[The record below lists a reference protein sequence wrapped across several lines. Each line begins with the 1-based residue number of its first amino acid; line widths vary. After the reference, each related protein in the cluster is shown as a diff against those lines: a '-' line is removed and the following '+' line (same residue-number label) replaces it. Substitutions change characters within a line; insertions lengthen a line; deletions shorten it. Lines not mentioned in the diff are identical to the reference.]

1 MEAAYCALCKRGY
14 ADLRMQDIADES
26 DRSTAAL
33 HYHFDTKHD
42 LLVAFLEYLLDRLQ
56 SRLDAAAV
64 DDPVERVHRFLDVMF
79 SPPRGDPVDARED
92 FHTAIL
98 EIRAQAPYD
107 EAYRERL
114 AAFDHY
120 NRSVLQ
126 EAFEEGVEAGA
137 FDPSL
142 DQEDTAT
149 FVVNAIRGA
158 HTSQA
163 SLGQS
168 PRAIERVLRAYVESL
183 RTDAR
188 GELADPAS
196 ATDVEG
202 EGSG

>member
-1 MEAAYCALCKRGY
+1 MEATYFALCRRGY

-26 DRSTAAL
+26 GRSTAAL

-42 LLVAFLEYLLDRLQ
+42 LLVAFLEYLLDRLR

-64 DDPVERVHRFLDVMF
+64 DDPVERLHRFLDVMF
-79 SPPRGDPVDARED
+79 SPPGDDPGAAREE

-114 AAFDHY
+114 AAFDRY

-126 EAFEEGVEAGA
+126 EAFEEGVETGA

-142 DQEDTAT
+142 DPEDTAT
-149 FVVNAIRGA
+149 FVVNAVRGA

-168 PRAIERVLRAYVESL
+168 PEAIERVLRTYVESL
-183 RTDAR
+183 RTDAS
-188 GELADPAS
+188 GEHPDPAS
-196 ATDVEG
+196 ATDGEG